1 MTISPTSY
9 GMRTGYAAGSDH
21 SPAGRIDMTDASV
34 HFMRCFDEGGPS
46 QHGPNSDRAQQSQD
60 ARELL
65 GLVRASNTPQQNV
78 ALIDAAVQFMVGQG
92 GGRSSQSPQPQQNS
106 QAIQMLGNIAD
117 QVASASGVPDASKNQ
132 ILGGIAQILGQLIGQ
147 AQPQN
152 RANGHES
159 ACNANGGASGNGG
172 AGQSSGSQM
181 NQQLIQA
188 LGNLADQISQAP
200 GMSDSVKNQILA
212 EISQILAQLGRA
224 DGGAPSQVAG
234 AGQGTGGGAQ
244 GAGGQAQPGGQAA
257 DQLLGLINAQNSPQ
271 ANKALIDAA
280 IEQMQQ
286 AGGGGGAQQNQPLVQ
301 MLGKIADQVA
311 GAQGMPDATKNQI
324 LGQIAQA
331 LSQLQQKGDQTFGS
345 SGSIGE
351 AVSAL
356 SQDVHNLLSGNPS
369 LASTIEGELSQVLAA
384 VGGAE

>member
-1 MTISPTSY
+1 M
-9 GMRTGYAAGSDH
+9 
-21 SPAGRIDMTDASV
+21 
-34 HFMRCFDEGGPS
+34 
-46 QHGPNSDRAQQSQD
+46 
-60 ARELL
+60 L